1 MADKK
6 TDAMRGLLG
15 HGLNRRSFLKS
26 VAVAG
31 AAAGTASQFPMP
43 AIAQD
48 KSVVRLQSFGG
59 AFEEILRGTVIPQFE
74 SEHPFKVE
82 FTVEDD
88 TTLLPKLR
96 ASRGTAPYD
105 VVTVDNSIAIVGNSL
120 DLWAPDQSANLSNIA
135 DVYESCKPPTTAN
148 YGSIIYEY
156 TLIHHNE
163 RFPSPKS
170 WKDLWAADIVVGVPH
185 VTQSYGLTFLYLAAM
200 LHGGDENNLDPGFE
214 AIKKLK
220 KYKIYKNVS
229 EGMNLLQQNEIDG
242 ALFYGHRSQQIIDFG
257 LNYSKTTPVEG
268 VWGQHTGSQIPK
280 NTGNL
285 EGAVAWVNNCLS
297 VPYQTAFAP
306 KLYSPTNSKV
316 ELPPELAAKHV
327 MGAERVNAI
336 REINWQA
343 ILPQRDALIERWT
356 REIG

>member
-1 MADKK
+1 MTSRLTPKA
-6 TDAMRGLLG
+6 GPS
-15 HGLNRRSFLKS
+15 RRSFLAGT
-26 VAVAG
+26 VAAG
-31 AAAGTASQFPMP
+31 AMTQLGTPL
-43 AIAQD
+43 IAQE
-48 KSVVRLQSFGG
+48 KTVVRLQSFGG
-59 AFEEILRGTVIPQFE
+59 AFEEILRTTVIPRFE
-74 SEHPFKVE
+74 AEHPYTVE

-96 ASRGTAPYD
+96 AARGTAPYD
-105 VVTVDNSIAIVGNSL
+105 AVTVDNSIAIVGRSL
-120 DLWAPDQSANLSNIA
+120 GLWADDQSANMPNIA
-135 DVYESCKPPTTAN
+135 DIYEMSKPPAAAN

-156 TLIHHNE
+156 TMIHSNE

-170 WKDLWAADIVVGVPH
+170 WRDLWEADIVVGVPH
-185 VTQSYGLTFLYLAAM
+185 VTQSYGLTFLYIAAM
-200 LHGGDENNLDPGFE
+200 LNGGSESDLGPGFD
-214 AIKKLK
+214 AIKRLK

-268 VWGQHTGSQIPK
+268 VWGQRTGSQIPK
-280 NTGNL
+280 NAANL
-285 EGAVAWVNNCLS
+285 PGAVAWVNNCLS
-297 VPYQTAFAP
+297 VPYQEAFAE

-316 ELPPELAAKHV
+316 VLRPELAAKHV

-336 REINWQA
+336 REIDWEA